1 MGRPHMGSEIVC
13 LLCGQV
19 FASTSVGVGVGVGVP
34 KSPNVNSVCS
44 VGAMTAR
51 IVTKGISVTV
61 TVVFNMAGNG
71 GKLQL

>member
-19 FASTSVGVGVGVGVP
+19 FASTSVGVGVGVGVGVSVP

-44 VGAMTAR
+44 VGAMTTR
-51 IVTKGISVTV
+51 IVH
-61 TVVFNMAGNG
+61 
-71 GKLQL
+71 Q

>member
-19 FASTSVGVGVGVGVP
+19 FASTSVGVGVGVP